1 MAKPYI
7 TEECLKSFFNIFEE
21 NTFSEDEKELL
32 NRNRTE
38 VVFRKNEIISKQGS
52 LATQLIF
59 IRKGLSKSY
68 FEYGS
73 TKQMICIHPAHSL
86 LGIQGL
92 SVSNIYHCTLAALE
106 DVSVCMFD
114 INIFKEVAKQN
125 ASFIFQLLNIN
136 IEMQSTSIDRIFS
149 LKLKANESKLADI
162 LLCLSQRV
170 FRSDTFDFSFSMEEV
185 ANLTDMPLKEA
196 ETIWKNFQEDKLLT
210 FEKGQIHILDKEEL
224 LTISAKT

>member
-7 TEECLKSFFNIFEE
+7 TEECLESFFNLFEE
-21 NTFSEDEKELL
+21 NTFSDDEKALL
-32 NRNRTE
+32 NQNRTE
-38 VVFRKNEIISKQGS
+38 LVFKKTEIISKQGS

-59 IRKGLSKSY
+59 IQKGLTKSY

-73 TKQMICIHPAHSL
+73 TKQMICVHPAHSL

-92 SVSNIYHCTLAALE
+92 SFSKIYHCTLAALE
-106 DVSVCMFD
+106 EVTVCMFD
-114 INIFKEVAKQN
+114 IKTFMEVSKKN
-125 ASFIFQLLNIN
+125 ASFVFQLLNIN

-149 LKLKANESKLADI
+149 LKLKSDESKLADI

-170 FRSDTFDFSFSMEEV
+170 YRSDNFNFSFSLEEV
-185 ANLTDMPLKEA
+185 ANLTGTPLKA
-196 ETIWKNFQEDKLLT
+196 TETIWKNFQEDKLLS

>member
-7 TEECLKSFFNIFEE
+7 TEECLKSFFNLFEE

-32 NRNRTE
+32 NANRTE
-38 VVFRKNEIISKQGS
+38 VFFRKNEIISKQGS

-59 IRKGLSKSY
+59 IQKGLSKSY

-114 INIFKEVAKQN
+114 IDTFKKIAKHN
-125 ASFIFQLLNIN
+125 ASFVFQLLNIN

-149 LKLKANESKLADI
+149 LKLKADESKLADI

-170 FRSDTFDFSFSMEEV
+170 YRSDTFDFTFSIKELASLTGMPSEV
-185 ANLTDMPLKEA
+185 AQ
-196 ETIWKNFQEDKLLT
+196 TIWNSFQKDKVLL
-210 FEKGQIHILDKEEL
+210 FEKGRLNILDKEKL
-224 LTISAKT
+224 LFISAKT